1 MRLAHIKP
9 PQLVGLLLAVSV
21 GLHFALPTT
30 YRLDFACRAC
40 GIGALIF
47 GFMLMRWA
55 LWLFRQSGT
64 PARPTDRAS
73 ALVLSGPFRFS
84 RHPMYLGIVIML
96 LGIALWF
103 GSWPMFIAPRR
114 LLHVHVAGSHSLRG
128 AGATGPLWRGLRL
141 LSAESSPMDLM
152 EVRPNPYGVG

>member
-1 MRLAHIKP
+1 MARMRLAHIKP

-21 GLHFALPTT
+21 GLHFALPTA

-64 PARPTDRAS
+64 PARPTDRAA

-84 RHPMYLGIVIML
+84 RNPMYLGIVIML

-103 GSWPMFIAPRR
+103 GSWPMFIAPVGFFMFMSLVRIPCEERALRDLFGEAYASYQRR
-114 LLHVHVAGSHSLRG
+114 
-128 AGATGPLWRGLRL
+128 
-141 LSAESSPMDLM
+141 
-152 EVRPNPYGVG
+152 VRRWI

>member
-1 MRLAHIKP
+1 MARMRLAHIKP

-64 PARPTDRAS
+64 PAHPTHRAA

-84 RHPMYLGIVIML
+84 RHPMYLGIVMML

-103 GSWPMFIAPRR
+103 GSWPMFIAPVGFFMFMSLVRIPSEEQALRNLFGEAYASYLRR
-114 LLHVHVAGSHSLRG
+114 
-128 AGATGPLWRGLRL
+128 
-141 LSAESSPMDLM
+141 
-152 EVRPNPYGVG
+152 VRRWI

>member
-64 PARPTDRAS
+64 PAHPTHRAA

-84 RHPMYLGIVIML
+84 RNPMYLGIVMML
-96 LGIALWF
+96 LGIALRF
-103 GSWPMFIAPRR
+103 GSWPMFIAPVGFFMFMSLVRIPSEEQALRNLFGEAYASYLRR
-114 LLHVHVAGSHSLRG
+114 
-128 AGATGPLWRGLRL
+128 
-141 LSAESSPMDLM
+141 
-152 EVRPNPYGVG
+152 VRRWI